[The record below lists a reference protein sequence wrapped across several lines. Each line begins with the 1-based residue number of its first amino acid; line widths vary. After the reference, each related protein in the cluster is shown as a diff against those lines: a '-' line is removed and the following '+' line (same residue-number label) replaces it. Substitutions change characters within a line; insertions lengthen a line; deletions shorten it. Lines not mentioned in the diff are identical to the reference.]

1 MAASRTLNKSVSGAL
16 FGIDKAPPAVTVA
29 KPVMGRPQ
37 QESSTGRHGAA
48 WTEVAPYSRTGDDR
62 RSQVVVNM
70 VGSHNIKENDKA
82 ALRQAKEQK

>member
-1 MAASRTLNKSVSGAL
+1 MATRTLNKSVSGAL
-16 FGIDKAPPAVTVA
+16 FGIEKAAPAVTVS

-48 WTEVAPYSRTGDDR
+48 WTDVAPFSRTGDDR

-70 VGSHNIKENDKA
+70 TGSVNNKENEKA
-82 ALRQAKEQK
+82 ALRQ